1 MGMPTL
7 RLVFDRKHVATRNR
21 RGLVQMEICHER
33 MRRWIS
39 MGISLQSYLFYN
51 QI

>member
-1 MGMPTL
+1 MGMPTV

-33 MRRWIS
+33 KRRWIGMS
-39 MGISLQSYLFYN
+39 ISL
-51 QI
+51 